1 MLCCAVLQVAEEEAW
16 EWKESLCYQLLRIT
30 QDAYVIRGSVLRA
43 VTKTFELT

>member
-1 MLCCAVLQVAEEEAW
+1 MHCSAMQVAEEEAW

-43 VTKTFELT
+43 VTKTYELT